1 MATQVSGQNM
11 FNRFLHSQVFGA
23 FVLIFTTA
31 IALIWAN
38 SQWGQAYYDIS
49 HTYLGVRFGEAEFK
63 LTLSHWIKD
72 GLMAIFFFV
81 VGLEIKREI
90 VVGELSSVDKA
101 MLPVVAAIGG
111 AVVPALFYVA
121 INLGTGSISGWGIPM
136 ATDIAFALGV
146 LAMFGKRV
154 PLGLKVFLTAL
165 AIADDLIAVAAI
177 AIFYTPDLD
186 VATLALS
193 VIPLVVMAILN
204 RSGVRATWIYSV
216 LAIIVWLGVL
226 GSGVHATIA
235 GVMVAM
241 VIPVRPVIDPGSFIR
256 TTRDLL
262 GEIDGAD
269 NSLDA
274 LIHDAKRR
282 NKLSSLTLAV
292 EDAIPPA
299 IAMEH
304 RLHPFQSFLIL
315 PLFALFSA
323 GVAFD
328 AETLEG
334 FPTAVSLGVIVGLVL
349 GKPVGIMIASWGVM
363 KLANIELNGVTLPML
378 LGAGCLAGIGFTMS
392 IFISELAYTNETFI
406 NQAKVGILIASLAS
420 GVLGALV
427 LHKTLPEDAGEDDAE
442 NAAPAHA
449 V

>member
-1 MATQVSGQNM
+1 M
-11 FNRFLHSQVFGA
+11 FSRFLHSQVSGA

-38 SQWGQAYYDIS
+38 SPWGQAYYDIS
-49 HTYLGVRFGEAEFK
+49 HTYLGVKFGDAEFK

-101 MLPVVAAIGG
+101 MLPVIAAVGG
-111 AVVPALFYVA
+111 AVVPALFYVG

-186 VATLALS
+186 VSTLALS
-193 VIPLVVMAILN
+193 IIPLIVMAILN

-216 LAIIVWLGVL
+216 LATIVWLGVL

-274 LIHDAKRR
+274 LIHDARRR

-328 AETLEG
+328 AQTLAG
-334 FPTAVSLGVIVGLVL
+334 FPTAVSLGVMAGLIL
-349 GKPVGIMIASWGVM
+349 GKPVGIMLASWAVM

-420 GVLGALV
+420 GALGALV
-427 LHKTLPEDAGEDDAE
+427 LHKTLPEDAGEADAE